1 MKLLTRI
8 TFLLLSSLWSLPA
21 LAEPLTLERAVALAR
36 DENPAIHE
44 AQSRIEQARAAVVE
58 ARAPFYPQVG
68 AYAEYLRGDA
78 PSAYLF
84 KTIDARRLPPD
95 VDFNDPG
102 TFANVETGVRAQM
115 NLFRGGGDRLRLEQ
129 AHRRVEVRED
139 EFRALENELSAAVID
154 TWFALLS
161 ARELHAIARQSV
173 AAVERE
179 TELAEVRFEGG
190 ALLRSELLSLQVRLW
205 EARTEEVRSEGA
217 LLRLEAALAA
227 LLGLPADTPL
237 AIRESKGPDHAIPAD
252 FPQALERAR
261 KNRPELAVASRQ
273 REIARLERGA
283 ARAEFFPRLDLESH
297 IYHGDP
303 GLDFDGE
310 RINWT
315 IGAVL
320 SWEIFSGFA
329 STARKEMAA
338 GAAIES
344 AAAERSLL
352 RQVEL
357 EVRSAW
363 VALQEAEVRLEVT
376 RAAQAQAEEAFALVR
391 TQFEGGAV
399 DVTRYLDAEVT
410 LSRSRAAAAA
420 TRRDRQRAAAE
431 LARAVGER
439 TY

>member
-1 MKLLTRI
+1 MNLLACI
-8 TFLLLSSLWSLPA
+8 LSLTMLSLWGSSA
-21 LAEPLTLERAVALAR
+21 LSEPLTLERAVALSRA
-36 DENPAIHE
+36 ENPAIHE
-44 AQSRIEQARAAVVE
+44 AQSRIDQARAAVVE
-58 ARAPFYPQVG
+58 IRAHFYPQIG

-84 KTIDARRLPPD
+84 KTIDARRLPPG
-95 VDFNDPG
+95 VDFNEPG
-102 TFANVETGVRAQM
+102 TFGNVETGIRAQM

-161 ARELHAIARQSV
+161 AREMRAIARQSM

-179 TELAEVRFEGG
+179 TELAQIRMEGG

-205 EARTEEVRSEGA
+205 ETRAEEVRADGA
-217 LLRLEAALAA
+217 LLRLEAALAS

-237 AIRESKGPDHAIPAD
+237 EIRESEEPDHAIPPD
-252 FPQALERAR
+252 FAQALERAR
-261 KNRPELAVASRQ
+261 QKRPELAGAARH
-273 REIARLERGA
+273 REIARLAHGA
-283 ARAEFFPRLDLESH
+283 ARAEFLPRLDLESR
-297 IYHGDP
+297 IYHDDP
-303 GLDFDGE
+303 GLDFDGD

-315 IGAVL
+315 AGATL

-329 STARKEMAA
+329 PTARKEMAR
-338 GAAIES
+338 GAMIES
-344 AAAERSLL
+344 AAAERRLL

-363 VALQEAEVRLEVT
+363 VALQEAEARLEVT
-376 RAAQAQAEEAFALVR
+376 RAAQTQAEEAFALVR

-399 DVTRYLDAEVT
+399 DITRYLDAEVT
-410 LSRSRAAAAA
+410 LNRSRAAEAAA
-420 TRRDRQRAAAE
+420 RRDRQRAAAE
-431 LARAVGER
+431 LARAVGELPI
-439 TY
+439 